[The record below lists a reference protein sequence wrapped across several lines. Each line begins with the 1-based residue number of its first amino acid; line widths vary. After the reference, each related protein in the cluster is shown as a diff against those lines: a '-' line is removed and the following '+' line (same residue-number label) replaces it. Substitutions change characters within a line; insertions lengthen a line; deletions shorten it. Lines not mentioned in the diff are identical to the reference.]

1 MSSIFMRTAAV
12 AVLFSMPG
20 LGLADIIVS
29 DPYARASRPNA
40 PTGSAFMVIENTGDR
55 ADRLVAARSDVA
67 KRVELHTH
75 IDQGDGIMKMT
86 EIEGG
91 IAIAAGESHVMARG
105 GDHVMFMGLTE
116 TLEQGGTVK
125 VTLSFE
131 NAGDITIS
139 VPVDNERKPDHGAMG
154 HGHKNHGAGN

>member
-1 MSSIFMRTAAV
+1 MSSIFIRTAAV
-12 AVLFSMPG
+12 AALISMPA
-20 LGLADIIVS
+20 LGLADIVVS
-29 DPYARASRPNA
+29 DPYARVSRPNA
-40 PTGSAFMVIENTGDR
+40 PTGAAFMIIQNTGDS
-55 ADRLVAARSDVA
+55 ADRLVAASSTVA

-91 IAIAAGESHVMARG
+91 IVIAAGESHVMARG
-105 GDHVMFMGLTE
+105 GDHVMFMGLTK
-116 TLEQGGTVK
+116 TLDQGGTVE

-154 HGHKNHGAGN
+154 HGSMQHNAGN